1 MTRLIDW
8 VRRHHRVAG
17 APHVFADLA
26 GELDT
31 RTVARAHGLPVA
43 AAEGIRTFYDAL
55 AERGAT
61 GVCAGTACRFQG
73 GRELAAR
80 VGKSRPTRAVHCFGR
95 CYAAPASELDR
106 DAPPIPRRSLVDPPV
121 VLRHA
126 LDGPAA
132 EHHDYDLPDGPSI
145 LAAVEASGL
154 RGRGGA
160 AYPTAAKWR
169 AARDAAGDDRVVV
182 ANGDEGDPG
191 AYVDRLL
198 LEDDP
203 HAVLAGMLACARAIG
218 ARTGIVFIRAEYPRA
233 QERMREAIV
242 EARARGVLGSEL
254 DVRVVAGAGSYVAGE
269 ETALLAAIEG
279 LRAEPRPKPPYPAER
294 GLFGL
299 PTIVQNVE
307 TLSMIPWIVRHARR
321 SDGKALSIS
330 GAVRTPGVV
339 EIRFGQTL
347 REALERGA
355 DGAPDGRRWK
365 MALVGGPLGCVLP
378 ERAFDTPLSYETLA
392 GLGHGGVVVLDD
404 TVPARELAAH
414 LFEFAARESCG
425 NCTPCRVG
433 TSLLGGLRE
442 RTAIERVLETMELGS
457 LCAFGAGVARPIR
470 DLLESFPE
478 EMP

>member
-8 VRRHHRVAG
+8 VRRHHASTS
-17 APHVFADLA
+17 HVFDDLA
-26 GELDT
+26 GDADT
-31 RTVARAHGLPVA
+31 RAVARAHGLPVA

-55 AERGAT
+55 AERGAS
-61 GVCAGTACRFQG
+61 GVCAGTACRFHG
-73 GRELAAR
+73 GPALAER
-80 VGKSRPTRAVHCFGR
+80 LSRTGAVRPVHCFGR
-95 CYAAPASELDR
+95 CYAPPASELEPS
-106 DAPPIPRRSLVDPPV
+106 APPIPRLSLVDPPV
-121 VLRHA
+121 VLRHVMN
-126 LDGPAA
+126 GPAA
-132 EHHDYDLPDGPSI
+132 EHHDYELPDGPTI

-169 AARDAAGDDRVVV
+169 VARDTVAVDRVVV

-218 ARTGIVFIRAEYPRA
+218 ARTGIVFIREEYPRA
-233 QERMREAIV
+233 QERVREAIA
-242 EARARGVLGSEL
+242 EARARGVLGAEL
-254 DVRVVAGAGSYVAGE
+254 DVRVVGGAGSYVAGE

-307 TLSMIPWIVRHARR
+307 TLSMIPWIVRHARQ
-321 SDGKALSIS
+321 SDRKALSIS
-330 GAVRTPGVV
+330 GAVNAPGVV

-347 REALERGA
+347 REALGRGA
-355 DGAPDGRRWK
+355 GGAPAGRRWK

-378 ERAFDTPLSYETLA
+378 ERAFDTPLSYDTLA

-404 TVPARELAAH
+404 QVSARELAGH

-433 TSLLGGLRE
+433 TSQLARIGTRLG
-442 RTAIERVLETMELGS
+442 IERVLETMELGS
-457 LCAFGAGVARPIR
+457 LCAFGQGVARPIR
-470 DLLESFPE
+470 DLIAAFPE